1 MKFKYIKRTTEE
13 VEADLELPI
22 YLYFQ
27 DELGYDEV
35 VKVTDGKKITV
46 KYELFG
52 INILV
57 ETRFSFEAL
66 NFDRF
71 LTTEEHFNQVY
82 TEALEYISESILC
95 KKS

>member
-1 MKFKYIKRTTEE
+1 MKFKYIKRTAEE
-13 VEADLELPI
+13 VETDLELPI

-27 DELGYDEV
+27 DDLCYDTLI
-35 VKVTDGKKITV
+35 KVTDDKKITI
-46 KYELFG
+46 KHELFG

-66 NFDRF
+66 NFERF

-82 TEALEYISESILC
+82 NEALEYISESILC